1 MTLRLAVF
9 GATGHVGRHLVDQAL
24 AAGHEVTA
32 LVRDPA
38 RLPARVGL
46 TVVPGAV
53 QDADAV
59 ARTVRGADAVLS
71 ALGTRKLWS
80 VTVCTD
86 GMRAVLPAMKEH
98 GVRRLVAVGCYGT
111 GEDRRKDLYYYVMS
125 LAIRQLMLDKNR
137 QDALIR
143 AADDEW
149 TIVCPAVLGGGA
161 RKGRYRAGTDLRLG
175 LTSRISY
182 ADVAGFMLEQ
192 LGKDEYVRRAV
203 AVTS

>member
-1 MTLRLAVF
+1 
-9 GATGHVGRHLVDQAL
+9 
-24 AAGHEVTA
+24 
-32 LVRDPA
+32 
-38 RLPARVGL
+38 
-46 TVVPGAV
+46 
-53 QDADAV
+53 
-59 ARTVRGADAVLS
+59 
-71 ALGTRKLWS
+71 
-80 VTVCTD
+80 
-86 GMRAVLPAMKEH
+86 
-98 GVRRLVAVGCYGT
+98 
-111 GEDRRKDLYYYVMS
+111 MS